1 MSRKKQTLSQSI
13 LNDTIETDPEIAKY
27 LKAIGEV
34 TFNTVKPFRHKSI
47 PNFKTESEKR
57 RWEDEEVRRCVQG
70 YGGMVGAM
78 YQYYNYWPIKSV
90 QGGRIMPE
98 FRRAHNDFYALFESC
113 MYGANDFYPDNTGK
127 GLVLMGRRRWG
138 KTYIMCNL
146 AYNTA
151 ARNPHCEIGLTSKTE
166 DDAVS
171 FLNDKL
177 KFGYSGLPQFLRL
190 RSGVS
195 NSGNLLAFGRKT
207 KDRDGNTIKKGNTA
221 IIMARAPVPAAL
233 EGTGLKLFVVNEAGK
248 TEKLEQ
254 LLNYILPACNGQDG
268 LTRVGVPLLEG
279 TAGDMD
285 AVGEDYKNIWDNADA
300 YDFLRYFAAG
310 WSGFRVDDMGNEN
323 VIEALRYILNEREK
337 KMRIS
342 QKAYYD
348 FIIQYPLTPDEAFI
362 RGVESKWDTV
372 AINARLRDIEQN
384 NDPRVRGKFEWI
396 VPGVSAKFIA
406 DMKGSILMLEPY
418 KNGAKYIAGADPTDG
433 SSDLKRSSRLVQYM
447 GKITNDYVDGD
458 KMNNGIVCEY
468 FGKPEAIELAYEQCA
483 MMCVYYGNAKT
494 LIESNRKGMISWFQ
508 YNGFIHLLKAKPEKA
523 GTLKMVQ
530 RKSVVEYGFYRDDS
544 VFNEQFDLVE
554 DDINNNIGEHYFPEL
569 LIDCL
574 HYDFKDKKKKFD
586 RVDAYMAYL
595 YHKRVT
601 NRVRK
606 SENTNDAD
614 KWNREFEAITYRPH
628 AKSLSN
634 NLISN
639 GKII

>member
-1 MSRKKQTLSQSI
+1 MAKTKQTLAQAI
-13 LNDTIETDPEIAKY
+13 LNDTISTDPEIAKY
-27 LKAIGEV
+27 LKAIGHV
-34 TFNTVKPFRHKSI
+34 TFNTVKPIRLKSI
-47 PNFKTESEKR
+47 PSFKSETERR
-57 RWEDEEVRRCVQG
+57 RWEDEEVRRCAEG
-70 YGGMVGAM
+70 FGGMVGSM

-113 MYGANDFYPDNTGK
+113 MYGANDFYPDNRGR

-151 ARNPHCEIGLTSKTE
+151 ARNSHCEIGLTSKTE

-177 KFGYSGLPQFLRL
+177 KFGYSGLPQFLRI

-195 NSGNLLAFGRKT
+195 NSGNILAFGRKV
-207 KDRDGNTIKKGNTA
+207 KDKDGNTVKRGNTA

-300 YDFLRYFAAG
+300 YDFERYFAAG

-323 VIEALRYILNEREK
+323 VEDALRYILDERRK
-337 KMRIS
+337 KLRIS

-372 AINARLRDIEQN
+372 AINARLRDLEQSPDN
-384 NDPRVRGKFEWI
+384 RVRGRFEWI
-396 VPGVSAKFIA
+396 QEGVSVKFVP
-406 DMKGSILMLEPY
+406 DERGSILMLEPY
-418 KNGAKYIAGADPTDG
+418 RTGTTYKAGADPTDG
-433 SSDLKRSSRLVQYM
+433 SGDLKRSSKLVQYM
-447 GKITNDYVDGD
+447 RKVNNEFSDGSTVS
-458 KMNNGIVCEY
+458 NGIVCEY
-468 FGKPEAIELAYEQCA
+468 YGKPEVIETAYEQCA
-483 MMCVYYGNAKT
+483 MMCVYYGNSKT
-494 LIESNRKGMISWFQ
+494 LIESNRRGMISWFQ
-508 YNGFIHLLKAKPEKA
+508 YNGFMHLMKAKPEKA
-523 GTLKMVQ
+523 GTLKVVQ
-530 RKSVVEYGFYRDDS
+530 RKSIIEYGFYRDDG

-554 DDINNNIGEHYFPEL
+554 QDIDNNINDHYFPEL
-569 LIDCL
+569 LIDAL
-574 HYDFKDKKKKFD
+574 HYDPKDKRKKYD
-586 RVDAYMAYL
+586 RVDAYMATL
-595 YHKRVT
+595 YHVRVSKRT
-601 NRVRK
+601 NGNIT
-606 SENTNDAD
+606 STAD
-614 KWNREFEAITYRPH
+614 DKLRREFEAITYRKEKAPD
-628 AKSLSN
+628 ASM
-634 NLISN
+634 ISN